1 MKPYGHYCK
10 ICGRRRAN
18 DKFSGSG
25 YAAHICKD
33 CARLPIE
40 KRNELQALTRIED
53 IPFRLNREQRS
64 WLEKKRRDK
73 REEVRES
80 AELAYEMRFPEQQR
94 DCKQPDDEQEMP
106 ESAFEEP
113 LEITVQLSDI
123 INAVE
128 MTYGD
133 LECFLDKKTGEIISS
148 DDIMFDEELADQLE
162 AHGFFKLPRTFRL
175 YRTMIKFVKTLPED
189 FQEKLNSVLKGK
201 GIVGRF
207 GERLLQLGIEQ
218 QWHAYK
224 ESAYRNKAIKWCEE
238 NGIKYE

>member
-18 DKFSGSG
+18 EKFSGSG
-25 YAAHICKD
+25 HAAHICKD
-33 CARLPIE
+33 CAKLPIE

-64 WLEKKRRDK
+64 WLEKKRKDK
-73 REEVRES
+73 REEVRET
-80 AELAYEMRFPEQQR
+80 AEWAYEMIFPEQ
-94 DCKQPDDEQEMP
+94 QPDDEQEMP
-106 ESAFEEP
+106 EAAFEEP

-133 LECFLDKKTGEIISS
+133 LEYFLDKNTGEIISS

-162 AHGFFKLPRTFRL
+162 AHGFFKLPRTFGIH
-175 YRTMIKFVKTLPED
+175 RTMVKFVKTLPED
-189 FQEKLNSVLKGK
+189 FQENLNFVMKGK
-201 GIVGRF
+201 GIVNRF
-207 GERLLQLGIEQ
+207 GEMLLQLGGEILYSRER
-218 QWHAYK
+218 YFFMP
-224 ESAYRNKAIKWCEE
+224 
-238 NGIKYE
+238 